1 MGGGMNRLLAGI
13 ALAGAVWGCDAKPA
27 PPPVAP
33 PPPVVAAPAP
43 AAEPKVAVATYTER
57 VKIDDV

>member
-1 MGGGMNRLLAGI
+1 MKRILVGI
-13 ALAGAVWGCDAKPA
+13 ALAGAVWGCEAKSA

-33 PPPVVAAPAP
+33 PAPVVVAPAP